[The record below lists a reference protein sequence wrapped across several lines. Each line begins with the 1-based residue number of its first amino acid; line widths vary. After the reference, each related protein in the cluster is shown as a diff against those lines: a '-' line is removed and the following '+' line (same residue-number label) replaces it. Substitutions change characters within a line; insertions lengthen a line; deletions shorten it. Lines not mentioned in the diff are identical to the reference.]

1 MLLKSLTKLE
11 EQYPYGMSNLRKVS
25 NKDVKNVF

>member
-11 EQYPYGMSNLRKVS
+11 EQYHNGMSNLRKVS